1 MTASDFFFVSAGL
14 SIWIVLSTWVF
25 IFYKIIHIITE
36 TELKIKSVKNTLK
49 LSGLTLLSKILG
61 LTKGGENNASKK

>member
-14 SIWIVLSTWVF
+14 SIWIVLGTWVF
-25 IFYKIIHIITE
+25 IFYKIIHIINE

-61 LTKGGENNASKK
+61 LTKGGEHNAGKK